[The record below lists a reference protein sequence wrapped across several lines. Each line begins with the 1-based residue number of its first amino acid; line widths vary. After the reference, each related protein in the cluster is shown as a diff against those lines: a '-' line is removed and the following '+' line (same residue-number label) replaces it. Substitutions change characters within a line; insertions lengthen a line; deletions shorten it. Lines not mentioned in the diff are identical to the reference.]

1 MEELTINLAYI
12 NLNLTINKMIFRK
25 RLEPKR
31 SEGIDQQIDDLT
43 QVLNVLKELDTQNKA
58 LQRRLIQSELQL
70 MEVNKL
76 NEKLRI
82 YED

>member
-70 MEVNKL
+70 MKVNKL

>member
-1 MEELTINLAYI
+1 MEELTISLAYI